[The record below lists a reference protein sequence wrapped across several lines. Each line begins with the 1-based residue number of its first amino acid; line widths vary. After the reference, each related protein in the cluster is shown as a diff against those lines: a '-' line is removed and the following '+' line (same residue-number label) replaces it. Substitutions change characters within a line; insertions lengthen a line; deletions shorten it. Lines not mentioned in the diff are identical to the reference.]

1 MVNFFSLE
9 KGKNGFIQF
18 LILYAAG
25 FFIPAAYEN
34 RKAGEPRLF
43 TLSSLY
49 EFALALGAGYLDPA
63 FPLGHPY
70 PLAAHGAAEDLEHI
84 VVIYDA
90 ASLFAGRML
99 FENVLIAALKK
110 ALHLKLGIQ
119 EDLVFP
125 SSFGNVPG
133 EHPEVRI
140 DYKDYAKN
148 VEDRAPAEENI

>member
-1 MVNFFSLE
+1 MVKFFPWEGE
-9 KGKNGFIQF
+9 KQPRPDFYSICCRF
-18 LILYAAG
+18 S
-25 FFIPAAYEN
+25 FIPAAYEN

-43 TLSSLY
+43 PLSSLY

-90 ASLFAGRML
+90 ASLFTGRML

-133 EHPEVRI
+133 EHPEVGI